1 MPNQM
6 LCVSVS
12 SDWLQR
18 NPHTSRPLFGC
29 RKKFQ
34 GPAIVLHRRMSAW
47 AAFPL
52 VYGLLTPLT
61 SQVDRA
67 APPIVTAALF
77 DFDGTLA
84 QSEDVHRRTL

>member
-1 MPNQM
+1 
-6 LCVSVS
+6 
-12 SDWLQR
+12 
-18 NPHTSRPLFGC
+18 
-29 RKKFQ
+29 
-34 GPAIVLHRRMSAW
+34 MSAFL

-52 VYGLLTPLT
+52 AYGLLTPLT